1 MKTPEMQVQP
11 PRPGGDRASALIDR
25 FGRRVTYLRLSL
37 IDRCNFRCIYCMA
50 PDARFAGREQ
60 LLSLEELAAVAAAF
74 VDLGVHKIRL
84 TGGEPLVRRGAID
97 LMRRMA
103 ALPGLSELVITT
115 NGAQLERVAAPLR
128 QAGVRRINISL
139 DSLRPERFRALTRN
153 GDLAPVLRGIDA
165 AIAAGFER
173 IKLNAVILKGH
184 NHDEVLDLAHFAM
197 AKGINLSFIEEMPFG
212 TVGDHDRAETYYS
225 ADRIRAD
232 LAAELTLVPTTE
244 TTGGPARYFR
254 VPDSETRVGFISPR
268 SHNFCSDC
276 NRVRVTAQ
284 GRLLLCL
291 GNEHSLDLRALLR
304 AHPGDA
310 KQLREAIAAAMGRK
324 PAGCDL
330 NPGIEP
336 IGFRRM
342 SETGG

>member
-1 MKTPEMQVQP
+1 MKTPEAHARHLQDG
-11 PRPGGDRASALIDR
+11 PGGPSALIDR

-37 IDRCNFRCIYCMA
+37 TDRCDFRCVYCMR
-50 PDARFAGREQ
+50 PGQRFAGRDRV
-60 LLSLEELAAVAAAF
+60 LSMDELAAVAAAF
-74 VDLGVHKIRL
+74 VDLGVRKIRL
-84 TGGEPLVRRGAID
+84 TGGEPLLRAGTLG
-97 LMRRMA
+97 LMRRIA
-103 ALPGLSELVITT
+103 SLPGLTELVITT
-115 NGAQLERVAAPLR
+115 NGSRLERLAAPLR

-153 GDLAPVLRGIDA
+153 GDLELVLRGIDA

-173 IKLNAVILKGH
+173 IKLNAVILRGR
-184 NHDEVLDLAHFAM
+184 NDDEVLDLTRFAI

-212 TVGDHDRAETYYS
+212 TIGDHDRGETYYS
-225 ADRIRAD
+225 AERIRED

-254 VPDSETRVGFISPR
+254 IPGTETRVGFISPR

-276 NRVRVTAQ
+276 NRVRVTAE

-291 GNEHSLDLRALLR
+291 GNEHSLDLRAVLR
-304 AHPGDA
+304 NHQGEAA
-310 KQLREAIAAAMGRK
+310 RLRDAIAGAMGIK
-324 PAGCDL
+324 PQGCELGPDVDT
-330 NPGIEP
+330 IA
-336 IGFRRM
+336 FRSM